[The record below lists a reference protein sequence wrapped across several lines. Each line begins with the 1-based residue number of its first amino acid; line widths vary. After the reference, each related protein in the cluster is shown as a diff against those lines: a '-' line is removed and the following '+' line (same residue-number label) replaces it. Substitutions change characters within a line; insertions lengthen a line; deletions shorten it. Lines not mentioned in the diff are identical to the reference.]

1 MVDRPTF
8 DLQSHSTRS
17 DGALEPAAVVAAAA
31 QAGVEVLALS
41 DHDTVE
47 GVDEALTAA
56 DEHGIK
62 VVTATELSSVDG
74 DKEDLH
80 VLGYAIDHHSQAL
93 AEALAAFREDREA
106 RGWRMA
112 DALEELGWAVNREPL
127 QQRRDA
133 GRPIG
138 RPHLAMAAFDHPDNA
153 GRIADEGFATF
164 SDLLVAYLIP
174 GAPAFRRRTTP
185 TVHEAITTI
194 HEAGGV
200 AIWAHPF
207 WDVDAPEDV
216 LAMID
221 RYREAGLDGVE
232 VFYTTFTR
240 EQIEFLDDACTQ
252 RGLLTTGS
260 ADFHGPEH
268 PHFSRFRAFELH
280 GRTPNLGPIG

>member
-1 MVDRPTF
+1 MSAAPTF

-31 QAGVEVLALS
+31 AAGVELLALS

-47 GVDEALTAA
+47 GIDAALAA
-56 DEHGIK
+56 AEEHGIRL
-62 VVTATELSSVDG
+62 VTATELSSVDG
-74 DKEDLH
+74 DQEDLH
-80 VLGYAIDHHSQAL
+80 VLGYGIDHHAPAL
-93 AEALAAFREDREA
+93 AEALAAFRADREA

-112 DALEELGWAVNREPL
+112 AALEDLGWAVDRAPL
-127 QQRRDA
+127 EQRRNA

-138 RPHLAMAAFDHPDNA
+138 RPHLAMAAFDHPANA
-153 GRIADEGFATF
+153 QRIADEGLATF

-174 GAPAFRRRTTP
+174 GAPAFRRRTRP
-185 TVHEAITTI
+185 TVEEAIAVI
-194 HEAGGV
+194 HQAGGV

-207 WDVDAPEDV
+207 WDVDEPESV

-221 RYREAGLDGVE
+221 RYRGYGLDGVE
-232 VFYTTFTR
+232 VFYTTFTK
-240 EQIEFLDDACTQ
+240 EQIELLDDACTE

-268 PHFSRFRAFELH
+268 PHFSRFRAFDLH
-280 GRTPNLGPIG
+280 GRTPNLGPIA